1 MITAEHAKKNVRSF
15 LKEKVS
21 KVIEET
27 SSNGQQEVRIH
38 LDADFELVEEV
49 LSELRT
55 QGYEASLDSY
65 KYSNGFALDISWK

>member
-1 MITAEHAKKNVRSF
+1 MITAEHAKKNVRHF

-55 QGYEASLDSY
+55 RDYEASLDGY